1 MSSSLSILI
10 VEDDKVLQEVYAM
23 ILSSAGHQVYTADNG
38 AEGLVLL
45 KRHRP
50 NLILLDLFMPVLDGK
65 EFLRN
70 FDKREYKDIS
80 IIVYSNLSDSK
91 VQQEMID
98 LGADRYI
105 LKSSLTPD
113 DLLSMVIEY
122 TGSANSCSNQS

>member
-1 MSSSLSILI
+1 MSSTLSILI
-10 VEDDKVLQEVYAM
+10 VEDDKVLQEVYSM
-23 ILSSAGHQVYTADNG
+23 ILSSAGHRVYAADNG

-70 FDKREYKDIS
+70 FDKRKYKDIS
-80 IIVYSNLSDSK
+80 VIVYSNLSDSK

-98 LGADRYI
+98 LGADRYV
-105 LKSSLTPD
+105 LKSSLTPE
-113 DLLSMVIEY
+113 DLLSMVVEY
-122 TGSANSCSNQS
+122 TGSINCSNHTS